1 MFWIV
6 AILLGVSYVA
16 ALTMLLLLL
25 SSTAMRNKLSD
36 EANEAFRQARSK
48 QHPAA

>member
-6 AILLGVSYVA
+6 AILLGVRRV
-16 ALTMLLLLL
+16 L
-25 SSTAMRNKLSD
+25 SI